1 MFRRLIPFTGEGKRN
16 ALNRR
21 AEDGGRTMIR
31 KIFAVLLL
39 SLALNACEPAA
50 NDNNAN
56 VNGPAKTNSNN
67 QASPAVA
74 TPQPTP
80 SVKTE
85 LKVGDKVKVARNGAS
100 VDATV
105 VAIDEKAGKATV
117 RVQGEE
123 KDTTV
128 NLNTVTKP

>member
-1 MFRRLIPFTGEGKRN
+1 
-16 ALNRR
+16 
-21 AEDGGRTMIR
+21 MIR

-39 SLALNACEPAA
+39 SLSLNACEPAA

-56 VNGPAKTNSNN
+56 ANGPAKTNANS
-67 QASPAVA
+67 QASPAAA

-85 LKVGDKVKVARNGAS
+85 VKVGDKVKVARNGAS
-100 VDATV
+100 LDATV

-123 KDTTV
+123 KDTIV
-128 NLNTVTKP
+128 NLDSLTKQ

>member
-1 MFRRLIPFTGEGKRN
+1 V
-16 ALNRR
+16 
-21 AEDGGRTMIR
+21 IR

-39 SLALNACEPAA
+39 SLSLNACEPAT

-56 VNGPAKTNSNN
+56 ANGPAKTNTNS
-67 QASPAVA
+67 QASPAAA

-85 LKVGDKVKVARNGAS
+85 LKVGDKVKVARNGGS
-100 VDATV
+100 VDAMV

-117 RVQGEE
+117 RVHGEE

-128 NLNTVTKP
+128 DLDKVTKQ